1 MVGTHRL
8 LSRDVRFKDLG
19 LLVVDEEQRFG
30 VTHKERLKELRTQVD
45 VLTLTAT
52 PIPRTLQMA
61 MGGLREIS
69 IIATPP
75 ADRLAIRTFVCR
87 FDRELLGEAIR
98 RELGARRARS
108 SSFTTGSRISPPRP
122 TRSARSRRR
131 GRASPSRTARW
142 PKASWR
148 R

>member
-19 LLVVDEEQRFG
+19 LVVIDEEQRFG

-87 FDRELLGEAIR
+87 WDADLLREAIKRELARGGQVFFVHNRIEDHR
-98 RELGARRARS
+98 RRGGAHPRA
-108 SSFTTGSRISPPRP
+108 SRP
-122 TRSARSRRR
+122 R
-131 GRASPSRTARW
+131 GRASPSATARW
-142 PKASWR
+142 RRASWR